1 VSPQPASATATAFVV
16 VVPEAE
22 PRLASLRSRFDP
34 SAALGVPA
42 HITVLHPFMPPAMV
56 TPEVLERAAT
66 ALRGLGPFDFV
77 LAQVARFPG
86 VLYLEPQ
93 PAAPFVALTEALVRA
108 FPRYPPFG
116 GAHDSIVPHLTV
128 AQGDELMLQQAETE
142 LRAALQAQ
150 GPVAAP
156 CRELCLMHN
165 AGGPW
170 VQWQRLPLHIE
181 GAPLR

>member
-1 VSPQPASATATAFVV
+1 MSQGPAAATATAFVV
-16 VVPEAE
+16 AVPEAE
-22 PRLASLRSRFDP
+22 ARVASLRARFDP

-66 ALRGLGPFDFV
+66 ALRGLRTFDFV
-77 LAQVARFPG
+77 LAQVARFPD
-86 VLYLEPQ
+86 VLYLAPQ

-108 FPRYPPFG
+108 FAQYPPFG

-128 AQGDELMLQQAETE
+128 AQGDELVLQQAEAE
-142 LRAALQAQ
+142 LRAALQAH
-150 GPVAAP
+150 GPVTAP

-170 VQWQRLPLHIE
+170 VQWQRLALHFE
-181 GAPLR
+181 GAPVR